1 MPLSDIHFSPKQ
13 GKYNTKT
20 LSPIERHAASVYTR
34 GAFDKFVEQFSASL
48 SFRVE
53 ATSTENELRVVYN
66 GDGTK
71 KCWGRDV
78 YNVHANIADGE
89 FSCICKLFEHMGIL
103 CSHILMVRR
112 VQIRL
117 MSVSMKFF
125 TYWLIYIS
133 DWSTTKMQ
141 VLYTMDSEKS
151 LGSMY

>member
-34 GAFDKFVEQFSASL
+34 GAFDKFLEQFSASL

-66 GDGTK
+66 GDGTQ
-71 KCWGRDV
+71 KCWWRDM
-78 YNVHANIADGE
+78 YNVHTNIADGE
-89 FSCICKLFEHMGIL
+89 FSCVYKLFEHMGIL

-112 VQIRL
+112 IQIRL
-117 MSVSMKFF
+117 MSAS
-125 TYWLIYIS
+125 IYEVFY
-133 DWSTTKMQ
+133 
-141 VLYTMDSEKS
+141 VLDY
-151 LGSMY
+151 LY